1 MSALD
6 KLALAGA
13 GIGFLAFTAVL
24 VFYEHVR
31 SKAGRPLLPVSNVI
45 QLYYCAYL
53 SSFVL
58 GVMCLV
64 AAAVK

>member
-1 MSALD
+1 MSALE

-13 GIGFLAFTAVL
+13 GIGFLTFAAVL
-24 VFYEHVR
+24 VFYEYVR
-31 SKAGRPLLPVSNVI
+31 SKAGRPILAGTNVV

-53 SSFVL
+53 SSFL
-58 GVMCLV
+58 LAIMCLV